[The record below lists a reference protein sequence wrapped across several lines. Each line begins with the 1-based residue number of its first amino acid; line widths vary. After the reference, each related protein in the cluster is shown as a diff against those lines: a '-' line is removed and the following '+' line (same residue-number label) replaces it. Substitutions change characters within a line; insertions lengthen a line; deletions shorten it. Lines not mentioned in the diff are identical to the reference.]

1 MGILHTNKVGSTEMA
16 KALGI
21 SLAKLKSLQKN
32 SKFEAGS
39 DYYTLATGKNA
50 KGRQIVWAKE
60 RAEAT
65 FFKGKKRKPNPP
77 KVTRWN

>member
-1 MGILHTNKVGSTEMA
+1 MGLITTQW
-16 KALGI
+16 
-21 SLAKLKSLQKN
+21 LQKN
-32 SKFEAGS
+32 GF
-39 DYYTLATGKNA
+39 
-50 KGRQIVWAKE
+50 GRKIIWSKE